1 MLIEMFDSYT
11 IFDTK
16 WRSLKTCYV
25 LCVIVKFQF
34 LLIYFKAVAA
44 GRSLKDMKKDQKPEK
59 KGSLKKKKKD
69 EEQVDN
75 SLKGVDVRQLHEAYQ
90 TLMKKY
96 CPDSKKK
103 SGESEDVGPK
113 DDCTVGMI
121 AF

>member
-1 MLIEMFDSYT
+1 M
-11 IFDTK
+11 
-16 WRSLKTCYV
+16 
-25 LCVIVKFQF
+25 
-34 LLIYFKAVAA
+34 KAAAA
-44 GRSLKDMKKDQKPEK
+44 GKTLKEVKKDQKQEK

-69 EEQVDN
+69 DEQVDN
-75 SLKGVDVRQLHEAYQ
+75 SLKGVDVRQLHEANQ

-113 DDCTVGMI
+113 DDCSVGMI